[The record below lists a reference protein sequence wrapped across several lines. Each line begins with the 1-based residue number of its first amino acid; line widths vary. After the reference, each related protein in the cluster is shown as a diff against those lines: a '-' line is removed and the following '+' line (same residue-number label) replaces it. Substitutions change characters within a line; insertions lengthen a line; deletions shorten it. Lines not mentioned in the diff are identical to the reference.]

1 MLVLSMQWCICFF
14 INTKQNNKVKLSRDH
29 SYIPTQ
35 KDPCCS
41 ELQICWVWKL
51 GKRYWPVNRACSSM
65 GIPSHGEILKEFFG
79 GDGAEEAIMMVR
91 ANYFNCLVEPGSLT
105 PWAVWVSQMGWGW
118 GLSDLFSSSLSFI
131 SDIYYGFSVLQ
142 NLLNLS
148 LNYPSHWN

>member
-1 MLVLSMQWCICFF
+1 MTILIFQLKKTHV
-14 INTKQNNKVKLSRDH
+14 V
-29 SYIPTQ
+29 
-35 KDPCCS
+35 
-41 ELQICWVWKL
+41 
-51 GKRYWPVNRACSSM
+51 VNCKSAEFESWARGIDRLIRACSSM

-118 GLSDLFSSSLSFI
+118 GLSDLFYSSLSFI